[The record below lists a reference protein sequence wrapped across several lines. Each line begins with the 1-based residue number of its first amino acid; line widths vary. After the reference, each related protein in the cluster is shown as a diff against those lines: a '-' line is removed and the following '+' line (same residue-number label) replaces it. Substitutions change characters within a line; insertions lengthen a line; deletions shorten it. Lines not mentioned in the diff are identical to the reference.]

1 MAHIRKT
8 LFFGSLV
15 ALFSLQSTLAAN
27 KTWFFPAKNSSMLM
41 VTSNI
46 TIELYDKDMK
56 NEVGNITLI
65 KNNQTKITSNPDVC
79 TCDKDMKC
87 DECELKIN
95 FPDKS
100 IKLDLTFRY
109 NKTRIQSYWE
119 WAKLTIEGTINGTT
133 VSPDSNGKMNL
144 YPKGQGFTQNSIYD
158 ISCERDY
165 TSCAP
170 LALSWTCDDQKFSS
184 NGTQENPIKI
194 TFPGL
199 QLQPFF
205 KNEDD
210 PNVNNVTAAKFGYV
224 WSCDPLISIPIWT
237 GLLIGLGLLL
247 GFMWAI
253 GMIAS
258 VNTPDKFDDPKGK
271 QISVPQQD

>member
-1 MAHIRKT
+1 MAYIRKT
-8 LFFGSLV
+8 LYLSSLV
-15 ALFSLQSTLAAN
+15 ALFSLQSIMAAN
-27 KTWFFPAKNSSMLM
+27 KTSYFPPSNSSMLE

-46 TIELYDKDMK
+46 TIELYEDNDMK
-56 NEVGNITLI
+56 NQVANITLI
-65 KNNQTKITSNPDVC
+65 KNDQTEITSNPETC
-79 TCDKDMKC
+79 TYDKDVN
-87 DECELKIN
+87 DCELKIN

-109 NKTRIQSYWE
+109 NKTRIQGYWE
-119 WAKLTIEGTINGTT
+119 WAKLTIEGTISGKT

-144 YPKGQGFTQNSIYD
+144 YPRGQGFTQNKIYD
-158 ISCERDY
+158 ITCERDY

-170 LALSWTCDDQKFSS
+170 LPLSWTCDDQKLSS
-184 NGTQENPIKI
+184 DGKQENPIKI

-205 KNEDD
+205 KNQNDK
-210 PNVNNVTAAKFGYV
+210 NVTAAKFGYV

-247 GFMWAI
+247 GFLWAI

>member
-1 MAHIRKT
+1 MKT
-8 LFFGSLV
+8 
-15 ALFSLQSTLAAN
+15 
-27 KTWFFPAKNSSMLM
+27 
-41 VTSNI
+41 
-46 TIELYDKDMK
+46 
-56 NEVGNITLI
+56 EVGNITLI

-144 YPKGQGFTQNSIYD
+144 YPKGQGFTQNRIYD

-210 PNVNNVTAAKFGYV
+210 PNVNNVTAAKYV
-224 WSCDPLISIPIWT
+224 FILFNFLFLVRDK
-237 GLLIGLGLLL
+237 LLMYI
-247 GFMWAI
+247 F
-253 GMIAS
+253 
-258 VNTPDKFDDPKGK
+258 TDKTIF
-271 QISVPQQD
+271 